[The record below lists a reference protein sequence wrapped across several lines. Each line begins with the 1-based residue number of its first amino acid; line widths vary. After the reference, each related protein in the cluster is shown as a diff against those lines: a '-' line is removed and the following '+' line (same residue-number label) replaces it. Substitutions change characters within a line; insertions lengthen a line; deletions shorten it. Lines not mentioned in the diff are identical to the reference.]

1 MFELIHLL
9 KHKCILLMFINI
21 KKTTLFVA
29 ICGLLAA
36 CSPSEPAPA
45 EAEVIAEEGL
55 DITEADNMI
64 RQLPSPIEMAILV
77 KHSGGEYNASLL
89 NPIQNIDRYATV
101 GKKTVNMGTY
111 SADVGY
117 TSLYKQTQ
125 ETVFYLNNIRKLS
138 DAIGLSD
145 AFDKSMFERIE
156 SNIEHRDSLLMILS
170 KAYDTSNEYLKVND
184 RLNTSLLMLAGGWI
198 ETMYLAANLG
208 ETGGRPNQDIAMRV
222 AQQDLVLKKIIAGMR
237 TIKTDPLVT
246 EFADKLEELS
256 VIFVAPELISGEGEN
271 AKVDMV
277 KMEKVFTK
285 IDEIRAWVIA

>member
-1 MFELIHLL
+1 ML
-9 KHKCILLMFINI
+9 INI

>member
-9 KHKCILLMFINI
+9 KHKCILLMFISI
-21 KKTTLFVA
+21 KRTTFFIA
-29 ICGLLAA
+29 ICGLLGG

-45 EAEVIAEEGL
+45 EVEVIAEEGL

-101 GKKTVNMGTY
+101 GKKTMNMGTY

-145 AFDKSMFERIE
+145 AFDKSMFERVE

-208 ETGGRPNQDIAMRV
+208 ETGGRPNQDIALRA
-222 AQQDLVLKKIIAGMR
+222 AQQDLVLKKIITGMR

-246 EFADKLEELS
+246 EFADKLDELS
-256 VIFVAPELISGEGEN
+256 VILVASELISGEGEN

-277 KMEKVFTK
+277 KMEKVFAK

>member
-1 MFELIHLL
+1 
-9 KHKCILLMFINI
+9 MFISI
-21 KKTTLFVA
+21 KRTTFFIA
-29 ICGLLAA
+29 ICGLLGG

-45 EAEVIAEEGL
+45 EVEVIAEEGL

-101 GKKTVNMGTY
+101 GKKTMNMGTY

-145 AFDKSMFERIE
+145 AFDKSMFERVE

-208 ETGGRPNQDIAMRV
+208 ETGGRPNQDIALRA
-222 AQQDLVLKKIIAGMR
+222 AQQDLVLKKIITGMR

-246 EFADKLEELS
+246 EFADKLDELS
-256 VIFVAPELISGEGEN
+256 VILVASELISGEGEN

-277 KMEKVFTK
+277 KMEKVFAK

>member
-1 MFELIHLL
+1 
-9 KHKCILLMFINI
+9 MFINI

-29 ICGLLAA
+29 IGGLLAA

-45 EAEVIAEEGL
+45 EVEVIAEEGL

-101 GKKTVNMGTY
+101 GKKTMNMGTY

-145 AFDKSMFERIE
+145 AFDKSMFERVE

-208 ETGGRPNQDIAMRV
+208 ETGGRPNQDIALRA
-222 AQQDLVLKKIIAGMR
+222 AQQDLVLKKIITGMR

-246 EFADKLEELS
+246 EFADKLDELS
-256 VIFVAPELISGEGEN
+256 VILVASELISGEGEN

-277 KMEKVFTK
+277 KMEKVFAK

>member
-1 MFELIHLL
+1 
-9 KHKCILLMFINI
+9 MFINI

-29 ICGLLAA
+29 IGGLLAA

-45 EAEVIAEEGL
+45 EVEVIAEEGL

>member
-1 MFELIHLL
+1 
-9 KHKCILLMFINI
+9 MFINI

-29 ICGLLAA
+29 IGGLLAA

>member
-1 MFELIHLL
+1 MFDLIHLL
-9 KHKCILLMFINI
+9 KLIYIRLMLRNI
-21 KKTTLFVA
+21 KYTTFSVA

-36 CSPSEPAPA
+36 CSPSEPAPL
-45 EAEVIAEEGL
+45 EAEVVAEEGQN
-55 DITEADNMI
+55 ITEADNMI

-101 GKKTVNMGTY
+101 GKKTINMGTY

-125 ETVFYLNNIRKLS
+125 ETVFYLNNVRKLS
-138 DAIGLSD
+138 NAIGLTD
-145 AFDKSMFERIE
+145 AFDKTMFDRVE

-184 RLNTSLLMLAGGWI
+184 RLNTSLLMLAGGWV

-208 ETGGRPNQDIAMRV
+208 ETGGRPNQDIALRV

-237 TIKTDPLVT
+237 TIKTDLLVT
-246 EFADKLEELS
+246 EFADKLDELS
-256 VIFVAPELISGEGEN
+256 VILVAPELISGEGEN

-277 KMEKVFTK
+277 KMEKIFAK

>member
-1 MFELIHLL
+1 
-9 KHKCILLMFINI
+9 MFINI

-29 ICGLLAA
+29 IGGLLAA

-45 EAEVIAEEGL
+45 EVEVIAEEGL

-125 ETVFYLNNIRKLS
+125 ETVFYLNNISKLS

-145 AFDKSMFERIE
+145 AFDKSMFERVE

-170 KAYDTSNEYLKVND
+170 KAYDASNEYLKVND

-208 ETGGRPNQDIAMRV
+208 ETGGRPNQDIALRA
-222 AQQDLVLKKIIAGMR
+222 AQQDLVLKKIITGMR

-246 EFADKLEELS
+246 EFADKLDELS
-256 VIFVAPELISGEGEN
+256 VILVASELISGEGEN

-277 KMEKVFTK
+277 KMEKVFAK